1 MPQRIKTETAV
12 VACHDAVY
20 NGRNAAAAASSGATK
35 KKKERLLQV
44 YKPFIP
50 CFRPWPCPQKR
61 QLHS

>member
-35 KKKERLLQV
+35 KKKRTSAASLQAVYTLL
-44 YKPFIP
+44 
-50 CFRPWPCPQKR
+50 
-61 QLHS
+61 